1 MRHTYA
7 FFKGFHLSLR
17 FRLNL
22 MISLTMLAIIG
33 IGTLFVIHDARRSVR
48 EEVQSS
54 AKMALQ
60 LIDAGL
66 LQTQG
71 QSSNLP
77 QWLKQLALLEKTRH
91 LHIQVRQMPEKI
103 IRLDGQSQ
111 MASADHAPPWF
122 AWAVMPEG
130 LSGERRLQAPD
141 GTELSVLIEANPQDE
156 IREAWSEA
164 RGFLLMMLALAAI
177 VYALVHITLGRAFKS
192 VAIVLRGLE
201 DIERGDYGQPMPSF
215 SLPEFDRISTAF
227 NHTLASLSKARSENR
242 ALTQRSLTIQEEER
256 RHIAQELHDELGQS
270 LSAVK
275 VMAASLRHS
284 AGGRQTS
291 EAVDAIM
298 GICDHLFDVVKG
310 MMRSLRPMML
320 DELGLI
326 PSLED
331 MLKNWRC
338 HNPAIRV
345 EFSSDEEVEEYAGA
359 AKIHLFRIVQE
370 CLTNIVKHADAGRV
384 RIHLGLLRGSQDT
397 SSLLLQIE
405 DDGSGLDPGAQTGG
419 FGLLG
424 MRERVA
430 SLGGQ
435 FALDSAPGQG
445 VVIRVSVPCGGKSN
459 G

>member
-1 MRHTYA
+1 M
-7 FFKGFHLSLR
+7 SLR

-22 MISLTMLAIIG
+22 MIGLTMMAIIG

-66 LQTQG
+66 LQAHG
-71 QSSNLP
+71 HEPALP

-91 LHIQVRQMPEKI
+91 LRIQVRQMPEKI
-103 IRLDGQSQ
+103 IRLEGQT
-111 MASADHAPPWF
+111 ASDQKREAPSWF
-122 AWAVMPEG
+122 SWAVMPDR
-130 LSGERRLQAPD
+130 LAGERRLQGTD
-141 GTELSVLIEANPQDE
+141 GTEISVLIEANPEDE

-164 RGFLLMMLALAAI
+164 RSFLLMMFTLAATI
-177 VYALVHITLGRAFKS
+177 YVLVHVTLGRAFKS

-201 DIERGDYGQPMPSF
+201 DIEQGNYNKPMPRF
-215 SLPEFDRISTAF
+215 SLPEFDRISQAF
-227 NHTLASLSKARSENR
+227 NHTLASLSKARGENR
-242 ALTQRSLTIQEEER
+242 ALTQRSLAIQEEER

-270 LSAVK
+270 LSAIK

-284 AGGRQTS
+284 STTAQAN
-291 EAVDAIM
+291 EAVDSIM

-338 HNPAIRV
+338 RNPGTRM
-345 EFSSDEEVEEYAGA
+345 EFACDNGVEEFAGS

-370 CLTNIVKHADAGRV
+370 CLTNVVKHAGARVV
-384 RIHLGLLRGSQDT
+384 RIHLGLVREFAAQSGNLF
-397 SSLLLQIE
+397 LQIE
-405 DDGSGLDPGAQTGG
+405 DDGHGFDPTQPNAG

-430 SLGGQ
+430 SLGGE
-435 FALDSAPGQG
+435 FNLDTGPGRG
-445 VVIRVSVPCGGKSN
+445 VVIRVTVPCGERHHG
-459 G
+459 